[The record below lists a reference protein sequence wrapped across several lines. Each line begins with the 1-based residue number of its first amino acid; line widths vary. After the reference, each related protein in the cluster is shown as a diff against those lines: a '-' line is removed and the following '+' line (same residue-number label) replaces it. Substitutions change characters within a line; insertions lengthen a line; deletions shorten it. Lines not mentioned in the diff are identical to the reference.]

1 MKTSHN
7 KEVELQLTD
16 LSETNENASQNHNR
30 NSDGEIEGSVASAA
44 ASRSGSIEERSTLGF
59 KTVKNIFSKQK
70 KIALVID
77 APNILRRVNN
87 KQIRLE
93 DIEKIA
99 NKLGQIKIAKVILNR
114 HAPRNLLKAVE
125 NSGYEPIV
133 ASSDIYIRMV
143 IEVMDSVFS
152 NNVDIVIIASRH
164 ARCAPL
170 LRAAKANGLDTAI
183 IGFQPGFSIAVKN
196 AADMAFQLE
205 V

>member
-1 MKTSHN
+1 MTS
-7 KEVELQLTD
+7 LTNMNNLPEENNSEEPVD
-16 LSETNENASQNHNR
+16 LDAIDSKLSEQK
-30 NSDGEIEGSVASAA
+30 GI
-44 ASRSGSIEERSTLGF
+44 GF

-70 KIALVID
+70 KIALIID
-77 APNILRRVNN
+77 APNILRRING

-114 HAPRNLLKAVE
+114 HAPKTLLKAIE

-133 ASSDIYIRMV
+133 AASDIYIRMV
-143 IEVMDSVFS
+143 IEVMDSVFQK
-152 NNVDIVIIASRH
+152 NIGMVIIASRH
-164 ARCAPL
+164 ARCAPI

-183 IGFQPGFSIAVKN
+183 VGFQPGFSVAVKN

-205 V
+205 I